1 MTLKHILATGMIAGL
16 GLGLLPART
25 WTSADGSKTFEGELG
40 RYDKA
45 TGKVTVI
52 LKRNGRSTTF
62 AIDKLSDADKS
73 FLAIAHLVSKNPSV
87 LKQGARLAIVGDSIT
102 EQKQYS
108 KFIET
113 YLLACMPH
121 LEVQCL
127 QFGWSG
133 ETAPGFA
140 NRMENDLVPWKPDV
154 VTTCYG
160 MNDGRYR
167 KYDAGIGNAYK
178 AGMTRIVNR
187 MKEAGAHVVVGS
199 PGVVDSETWA
209 RNEPDRDKVYNENL
223 DQLRQIARG
232 LAEQNRFRFADVFGT
247 MMDSM
252 VKSKAALGNAYHVG
266 GGDGV
271 HPAANGHLVM
281 AYAFLKGLGLDGDLG
296 AVALN
301 WKSGVA
307 KARDG
312 HRIVASANGKLT
324 VESRRYPFCFSGG
337 ESDPNGTRSI
347 LPYVPFNQDL
357 NRFTLVV
364 TGLPRGGADV
374 SWGSV
379 TKTFSSEQLAGGI
392 NLAAEFLENPLVAP
406 FNQVLQAVGNK
417 QGFETGMI
425 KGQIT
430 KFRSSPK
437 TDQARAANDVLRK
450 KLYGENDELHQSAKE
465 AVKAVRHQLV
475 ITPQGA

>member
-140 NRMENDLVPWKPDV
+140 NRMENDLVPW
-154 VTTCYG
+154 
-160 MNDGRYR
+160 
-167 KYDAGIGNAYK
+167 
-178 AGMTRIVNR
+178 
-187 MKEAGAHVVVGS
+187 
-199 PGVVDSETWA
+199 
-209 RNEPDRDKVYNENL
+209 
-223 DQLRQIARG
+223 
-232 LAEQNRFRFADVFGT
+232 
-247 MMDSM
+247 
-252 VKSKAALGNAYHVG
+252 
-266 GGDGV
+266 
-271 HPAANGHLVM
+271 
-281 AYAFLKGLGLDGDLG
+281 
-296 AVALN
+296 
-301 WKSGVA
+301 
-307 KARDG
+307 
-312 HRIVASANGKLT
+312 
-324 VESRRYPFCFSGG
+324 
-337 ESDPNGTRSI
+337 
-347 LPYVPFNQDL
+347 
-357 NRFTLVV
+357 
-364 TGLPRGGADV
+364 
-374 SWGSV
+374 
-379 TKTFSSEQLAGGI
+379 
-392 NLAAEFLENPLVAP
+392 
-406 FNQVLQAVGNK
+406 
-417 QGFETGMI
+417 
-425 KGQIT
+425 
-430 KFRSSPK
+430 
-437 TDQARAANDVLRK
+437 
-450 KLYGENDELHQSAKE
+450 
-465 AVKAVRHQLV
+465 
-475 ITPQGA
+475 